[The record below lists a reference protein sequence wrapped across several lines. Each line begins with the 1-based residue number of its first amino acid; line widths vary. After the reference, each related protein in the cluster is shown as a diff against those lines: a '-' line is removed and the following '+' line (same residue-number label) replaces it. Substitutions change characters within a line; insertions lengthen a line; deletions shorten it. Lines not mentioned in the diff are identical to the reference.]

1 MSKTRD
7 PAAKERLKIQDR
19 ALIYL
24 QGENWLYD
32 DRHSVFSY
40 DTPGLNLNKNP
51 WIEEWNVE
59 TARSLYQPF
68 PWHCDYPKPL
78 LPPARLSRGVL
89 CQDDPGLDFLW
100 KKTYIAEDVEHMG
113 RYFKRKLKNLDLSV
127 KDIEFK
133 TAGSIS
139 TTALPRFVADL
150 SELMGMDPDPEFKG
164 KYNYYFSGGSLTN
177 IKMNNENIL
186 VFPYME
192 ELIAAPLVYRETS
205 VWKPNLKRAAKCE
218 LEAQVFELKQA
229 ASDCGYQVMARI
241 KNSCEFF
248 TVTQKGDKLRLMSKH
263 KYKCSVP
270 LISADMNPFDLKQF
284 CTVNIKGTIALRD
297 LETTKKMLRAGL
309 TRTTM
314 EDKWR
319 SIKFQKWKPH
329 IVTLADRSSIHYLDV
344 RYSMNKPVLTMHPK
358 PYMNDH
364 EWISLEIPSNNEACH
379 YIGTYQSLLML
390 DSRHPE
396 GPVRQKWT
404 HQLQSAP
411 ITANILSHS
420 GREVVTLATQL
431 PGDVK
436 IILNTWEDSD
446 EPHSFHL
453 PYAPP
458 SVLDTLRECHLLGK
472 CLDPLM
478 RTRLKLSTAGSQLI
492 QDESQNIYLFT
503 QNSIGDIFYQGLN
516 YEEVLDKNSYVNTN
530 AYYALE
536 VWEKRMLAQ
545 NFVAPLVLSDQS
557 NMGEVFQA
565 FTNKDL
571 KYQEPVRKIWKDR
584 ERSPRRKRRRE
595 VKKKSKTK
603 EEEEPAPSW
612 KHSIRRLSQYTDR
625 LAPALLEIWEVT
637 GQKDRGPQAG
647 STEKVLSWLQYSED
661 GVQEPPLSQG
671 TLREEDDDC
680 VLTPVF
686 SQELIS
692 VSQQQE
698 PRDYFEDADV
708 KIEHP
713 GVIEDGFTHED
724 YLPLE
729 RPKRTEGV
737 NKRKE
742 TKRRNNFTV
751 GF

>member
-1 MSKTRD
+1 MSQPKNCG
-7 PAAKERLKIQDR
+7 AKERLKTQDR

-32 DRHSVFSY
+32 ERHSVFAY

-59 TARSLYQPF
+59 TARNLCQPF

-89 CQDDPGLDFLW
+89 CQGDPGLDFLW
-100 KKTYIAEDVEHMG
+100 RKTYIAEDVEHMS
-113 RYFKRKLKNLDLSV
+113 RYFKRKLINLDLGV
-127 KDIEFK
+127 KDIKFK
-133 TAGSIS
+133 STGLTS
-139 TTALPRFVADL
+139 TTVLPRFVADL
-150 SELMGMDPDPEFKG
+150 SELMEMDPDPEFNG
-164 KYNYYFSGGSLTN
+164 KYNYYFNGGSLAN
-177 IKMNNENIL
+177 IKINDENIL
-186 VFPYME
+186 VFPYMQ
-192 ELIAAPLVYRETS
+192 ELISAPLVYRGS
-205 VWKPNLKRAAKCE
+205 SIWRPNLKRAAKCE
-218 LEAQVFELKQA
+218 LESQVFELKQA
-229 ASDCGYQVMARI
+229 AYDRGYQMMARA
-241 KNSCEFF
+241 KHSCEFF
-248 TVTQKGDKLRLMSKH
+248 SVTQKGDKLKLMSKH
-263 KYKCSVP
+263 RHTSSTP
-270 LISADMNPFDLKQF
+270 LISADINPFDPTEF
-284 CTVNIKGTIALRD
+284 CIVNIKETIALRN
-297 LETTKKMLRAGL
+297 LETGKKLKAELMK
-309 TRTTM
+309 TTV

-319 SIKFQKWKPH
+319 SVKFQKWKPH
-329 IVTLADRSSIHYLDV
+329 IVTLADRSSIHYLDT
-344 RYSMNKPVLTMHPK
+344 RCSINKPVLTMHPK

-379 YIGTYQSLLML
+379 YVGTYQSLLML

-396 GPVRQKWT
+396 DPVRQKWT

-411 ITANILSHS
+411 ITGNILFNN

-458 SVLDTLRECHLLGK
+458 SVLDTLRESQLLGK

-478 RTRLKLSTAGSQLI
+478 RIRLKLSTAGSQLI
-492 QDESQNIYLFT
+492 QDESQNIYFFT

-545 NFVAPLVLSDQS
+545 NYVAPLVLSDQS
-557 NMGEVFQA
+557 NMEAVFNA

-571 KYQEPVRKIWKDR
+571 KYQAPVRKIWKDR
-584 ERSPRRKRRRE
+584 ERSPRRKKCNE
-595 VKKKSKTK
+595 GKKRKTL
-603 EEEEPAPSW
+603 EEEESAPSW
-612 KHSIRRLSQYTDR
+612 KHSIKRLSQYTDR
-625 LAPALLEIWEVT
+625 LAPALLEVWEVT
-637 GQKDRGPQAG
+637 GQKDQGPQTG
-647 STEKVLSWLQYSED
+647 PTEKVLNWLQYSGD
-661 GVQEPPLSQG
+661 GTQEPLLSQG
-671 TLREEDDDC
+671 ALEDEGDDC
-680 VLTPVF
+680 VLTPVV

-698 PRDYFEDADV
+698 PRNYVQDV
-708 KIEHP
+708 DGNIQHGEF
-713 GVIEDGFTHED
+713 IEDSFAHED
-724 YLPLE
+724 YVPLQRPARME
-729 RPKRTEGV
+729 RLD
-737 NKRKE
+737 KRKE
-742 TKRRNNFTV
+742 AKRRNNFTV